1 MQYAFKHDDVIKNT
15 KREVAKRRKKR
26 QGRRKTQQLD
36 KDMQQIQDLEL
47 PLEESEYHALEKSD
61 VNVVE
66 HYPLYYAMLT
76 LQSPPSDERIPILTI
91 KDFSKLKTQLGF
103 RKAYHNMVT
112 KYCVNLDH
120 PWAVIK

>member
-1 MQYAFKHDDVIKNT
+1 MLSNMMMLSKNT
-15 KREVAKRRKKR
+15 KREIAKRRKEAKE
-26 QGRRKTQQLD
+26 GGKTKQLD
-36 KDMQQIQDLEL
+36 KNMQQIPDLDL
-47 PLEESEYHALEKSD
+47 PLEESEYDALEKSD

-76 LQSPPSDERIPILTI
+76 LQSPPSVERIPIFTI

-120 PWAVIK
+120 PWTVIK